1 MSLHN
6 TPFKKQVKYYLIGVL
21 SLVLFYFLGMS
32 IQKTN
37 QTDKSIASQVASMNS
52 TKQLDFVV
60 VSESIVG
67 LKDEKRGT
75 LKVRISNSYMPTKS
89 EIRSLARKAFT
100 DNLQTRYKDEFTVF
114 IYAEGM
120 NINQSAFAWVEFING
135 RLSSEF
141 MGKYAED
148 YFIK

>member
-37 QTDKSIASQVASMNS
+37 QTDEAIASQVASMNS